1 MDNLFNLSLNNP
13 LRPIRELGK
22 DKIKVF
28 CLGIGTTWFGRP
40 WPPQNPF
47 YTYPDSKEI
56 SNYFDKVFS
65 KMNDKETKVMI
76 DTSPAYGLSEQ
87 KIGDYFENNQ
97 ELALKS
103 FIATKWGEEFD
114 MSIGISTIN
123 HSKDNLIASVKR
135 SLSCLKK
142 IDLLYIHRTSNEVLK
157 NDEVVEEMR
166 KMKNQGYGNI
176 HYIGASFS
184 NEDALHAAIK
194 ANLINYMDVIQI
206 PAAVFLKRPDL
217 VRVILQK
224 DIGIVLNSPVR
235 KSAKKPPGEIFAEL
249 TRYEETSVILT
260 GTRNHL
266 EETIGYFFKT
276 K

>member
-97 ELALKS
+97 ELVLKS

-114 MSIGISTIN
+114 VSIGS
-123 HSKDNLIASVKR
+123 
-135 SLSCLKK
+135 
-142 IDLLYIHRTSNEVLK
+142 
-157 NDEVVEEMR
+157 
-166 KMKNQGYGNI
+166 
-176 HYIGASFS
+176 
-184 NEDALHAAIK
+184 
-194 ANLINYMDVIQI
+194 
-206 PAAVFLKRPDL
+206 
-217 VRVILQK
+217 
-224 DIGIVLNSPVR
+224 
-235 KSAKKPPGEIFAEL
+235 
-249 TRYEETSVILT
+249 
-260 GTRNHL
+260 
-266 EETIGYFFKT
+266 
-276 K
+276 